1 MNDNI
6 PIENVEIASNNI
18 FVISEY
24 LISELSVVFCIIS
37 IITDTDH
44 TRSYKINIIKNEYIN
59 VVIYNH
65 SRVILIFSTPSVFG
79 NIFKVSLF
87 SLNSFIFDVYKLVT
101 NKLRFCIS
109 VCSITSTPLID

>member
-44 TRSYKINIIKNEYIN
+44 
-59 VVIYNH
+59 YNDH
-65 SRVILIFSTPSVFG
+65 T
-79 NIFKVSLF
+79 K
-87 SLNSFIFDVYKLVT
+87 
-101 NKLRFCIS
+101 
-109 VCSITSTPLID
+109 

>member
-59 VVIYNH
+59 VVTNF
-65 SRVILIFSTPSVFG
+65 VPAF
-79 NIFKVSLF
+79 LF
-87 SLNSFIFDVYKLVT
+87 VLLH
-101 NKLRFCIS
+101 RHR
-109 VCSITSTPLID
+109 